1 MEFRSSE
8 TVLNLGWKDGE
19 FPLAVLLLS
28 IYLAFV
34 LRIGPTFMKNRP
46 AYKLTGTLLV
56 YNAMQVLI
64 SLYLVKIVSKLL
76 VLFLNIETL
85 VILLWAHCLR
95 EILESGLLPRK
106 CYMFIEEHWNLV
118 YFGNRLYF
126 FAKVSEL
133 LDTVFFVLRKKNN
146 QVSFLHVYHH
156 TTMVLS
162 YFFFKYHPSHVTSV
176 VRLVNSA
183 VHVVMYGYYSLAAL
197 GPSVAKYLTWKKYI
211 TSLQLV
217 SHKVI
222 IS

>member
-8 TVLNLGWKDGE
+8 TGNLLGWKDGE

-64 SLYLVKIVSKLL
+64 SLYLVKI
-76 VLFLNIETL
+76 
-85 VILLWAHCLR
+85 CLR

-118 YFGNRLYF
+118 SVIRIERRL
-126 FAKVSEL
+126 
-133 LDTVFFVLRKKNN
+133 
-146 QVSFLHVYHH
+146 
-156 TTMVLS
+156 
-162 YFFFKYHPSHVTSV
+162 
-176 VRLVNSA
+176 
-183 VHVVMYGYYSLAAL
+183 
-197 GPSVAKYLTWKKYI
+197 
-211 TSLQLV
+211 
-217 SHKVI
+217 
-222 IS
+222 